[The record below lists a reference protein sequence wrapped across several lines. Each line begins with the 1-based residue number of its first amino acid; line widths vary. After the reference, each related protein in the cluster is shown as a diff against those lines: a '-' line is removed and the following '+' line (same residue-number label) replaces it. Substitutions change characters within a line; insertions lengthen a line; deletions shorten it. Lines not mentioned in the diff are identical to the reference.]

1 MTMVEV
7 VREIQYEAE
16 KRKLIK
22 MNNDIDSLIDLAH
35 NLYMNTESEEEKAVL
50 DKKIKAY
57 WDIKNIAENMLKI
70 SRK

>member
-7 VREIQYEAE
+7 VREIQYETE

-35 NLYMNTESEEEKAVL
+35 NLYMNTENKEEKAVL
-50 DKKIKAY
+50 NKKIKAY
-57 WDIKNIAENMLKI
+57 WEIKNLVENMLKE
-70 SRK
+70 

>member
-1 MTMVEV
+1 MTMAEV
-7 VREIQYEAE
+7 FREIQYETE

-22 MNNDIDSLIDLAH
+22 INNDIDSLIDLAH
-35 NLYMNTESEEEKAVL
+35 NLYMNTESEEEKAAL

>member
-7 VREIQYEAE
+7 VREIQYETE

-22 MNNDIDSLIDLAH
+22 MNNEIDSLIDLAH
-35 NLYMNTESEEEKAVL
+35 NLYMNTESKEEKAVL

-57 WDIKNIAENMLKI
+57 WEVKNPVENMLIKE
-70 SRK
+70 